1 MEPLQKLHWFGILTA
16 FLPFLMFTSAQ
27 NINVMRENLSPVFY
41 NPKKTNPLS
50 NQMAQLQRIARQQVC
65 TINFGEKRCYKFLI
79 KNLKTT
85 FPTAFPPTQQ
95 AKIILK

>member
-1 MEPLQKLHWFGILTA
+1 MGKRLDKKNLDEMKIPCINLTSSSIFQENHTMEPLQKLHWFGILTA

-65 TINFGEKRCYKFLI
+65 TINF
-79 KNLKTT
+79 
-85 FPTAFPPTQQ
+85 
-95 AKIILK
+95 

>member
-27 NINVMRENLSPVFY
+27 NINVMARDSLSPVFY
-41 NPKKTNPLS
+41 NPKNTNPLS

-65 TINFGEKRCYKFLI
+65 NSIFL
-79 KNLKTT
+79 NS
-85 FPTAFPPTQQ
+85 TA
-95 AKIILK
+95 

>member
-65 TINFGEKRCYKFLI
+65 TIIIFLDKKFY
-79 KNLKTT
+79 
-85 FPTAFPPTQQ
+85 
-95 AKIILK
+95 

>member
-27 NINVMRENLSPVFY
+27 ITSPHYDFHMRENLSPVFY

-65 TINFGEKRCYKFLI
+65 TINF
-79 KNLKTT
+79 
-85 FPTAFPPTQQ
+85 
-95 AKIILK
+95 